1 MKVKGT
7 SFLARKRMISERFGE
22 AAWNEFAAR
31 LAGVEPVFGQ
41 TIVATT
47 LIPVEAY
54 AKMQDLMLA
63 TFYNNDPRAYWEMGV
78 ASAQWA
84 LTLGPYRGY
93 LGVGDLHGFVKSFS
107 NIWSAYY
114 TEGSVT
120 ATLDGKTV
128 HAKLRSPFWHIAFE
142 LSSMGYFQQ
151 ALELYTRRPVIHK
164 AITGG
169 SSTSEVYYQFH
180 L

>member
-7 SFLARKRMISERFGE
+7 SFLARKRMITERFGE
-22 AAWNEFAAR
+22 AAWTAFVER
-31 LAGVEPVFGQ
+31 LARTEPVFAQ
-41 TIVATT
+41 PIVATT
-47 LIPVEAY
+47 LIPVEPY

-63 TFYNNDPRAYWEMGV
+63 TFYNNQSRAYWDMGV
-78 ASAQWA
+78 ASAQWS
-84 LTLGPYRGY
+84 LTVGPYKGY

-114 TEGSVT
+114 TEGAVT
-120 ATLDGKTV
+120 ATLDDKIV
-128 HAKLRSPFWHIAFE
+128 HARLRTPFWHIAFE

-151 ALELYTRRPVIHK
+151 ALEMYTRRPVTHK
-164 AITGG
+164 AMSGGG
-169 SSTSEVYYQFH
+169 SASEVYYQFY